1 VAEVKLAVL
10 KRDDTGKGAARRTRA
25 AGKVPAVV
33 YGHGMEPLTISVDRR
48 EFLTALKTDAGMN
61 VLLDLDIDGEATL
74 ALTKELQ
81 RDPVRGTLLHADFI
95 KIDRD
100 QTVELEVPLHVV
112 GEAAGAKEGGVL
124 QHPLT
129 SLHVRVKVTEV
140 PESVEADVSALN
152 IGDALRVS
160 DLSAAVGYEV
170 LNDPDTVVASVSAP
184 VSEAELE
191 AMEAEA
197 GIEAEVP
204 EGEEAAAAEGEAAA
218 AEGEEPSE
226 EPSAEA
232 GESSE
237 GEGSN

>member
-1 VAEVKLAVL
+1 MAEVKLAVI

-61 VLLDLDIDGEATL
+61 VLLDLDLEGKTTL

-81 RDPVRGTLLHADFI
+81 RDPVKGTLLHADFI

-100 QTVELEVPLHVV
+100 QTVDLEVPLHLI

-140 PESVEADVSALN
+140 PEVIEADVSALN

-160 DLSAAVGYEV
+160 DLTAAVGYEV

-197 GIEAEVP
+197 GIEAEEP
-204 EGEEAAAAEGEAAA
+204 EGEAAEGEAAA
-218 AEGEEPSE
+218 EEGEAASE
-226 EPSAEA
+226 EPSAE
-232 GESSE
+232 GGDSSE
-237 GEGSN
+237 GEGSS

>member
-1 VAEVKLAVL
+1 MAEVKLAVV
-10 KRDDTGKGAARRTRA
+10 KREDTGKGAARRTRA

-61 VLLDLDIDGEATL
+61 VLLDLDLDGDNTL

-81 RDPVRGTLLHADFI
+81 RDPVKGTLLHADFI

-100 QTVELEVPLHVV
+100 QTVDLEVPLHLV

-129 SLHVRVKVTEV
+129 SMHVRVKVTEV
-140 PESVEADVSALN
+140 PESIEADVSGLN

-160 DLSAAVGYEV
+160 DLLAAVGYEV

-197 GIEAEVP
+197 GIEAEAP
-204 EGEEAAAAEGEAAA
+204 EEEA
-218 AEGEEPSE
+218 AEGEEATPE
-226 EPSAEA
+226 GEGAAEAPAEA